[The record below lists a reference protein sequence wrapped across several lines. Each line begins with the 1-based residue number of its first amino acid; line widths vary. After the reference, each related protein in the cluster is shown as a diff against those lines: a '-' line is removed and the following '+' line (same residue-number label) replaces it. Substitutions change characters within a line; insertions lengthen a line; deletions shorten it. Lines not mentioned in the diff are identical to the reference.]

1 MSLIREIE
9 RYQPCCEQEEKD
21 QEVMLRFIRENDDCL
36 LRSNLLAHFS
46 ASVWV
51 VNPPRTKVLMAYH
64 NLYDSWAWIGGHA
77 DGEADLRAVAMRELQ
92 EETGVRHARLVSDD
106 VFSLETLQVC
116 GHEKRG
122 AYVPSHLHMNVTYLA
137 EAEEDEALIVAPD
150 ENQAVRWLTLEEA
163 VTLPTEPWMVE
174 RIYKKL
180 IGKCL

>member
-1 MSLIREIE
+1 MQPGDFFRPLDYSPVSCYVDTIIRPKGRRAMSLIREIE

-106 VFSLETLQVC
+106 VFSLERCRYAATKNAARTC
-116 GHEKRG
+116 
-122 AYVPSHLHMNVTYLA
+122 PP
-137 EAEEDEALIVAPD
+137 IC
-150 ENQAVRWLTLEEA
+150 
-163 VTLPTEPWMVE
+163 
-174 RIYKKL
+174 I
-180 IGKCL
+180 